1 MITFQKGGGV
11 MQPRIIYIAGIIL
24 AVINAYLA
32 LKKILIDST
41 LSEKGLKNVILILCI
56 TLSLY
61 CSLIAIFYSNSWI
74 EQLHLYNEGVKSRT
88 LTTRELTEI
97 INTIKS
103 LKYYSLRSIIIGYL
117 GLTSSYLLLKNIKKE
132 ITKNLNISK
141 SRWQWDKLKD

>member
-1 MITFQKGGGV
+1 M
-11 MQPRIIYIAGIIL
+11 
-24 AVINAYLA
+24 
-32 LKKILIDST
+32 
-41 LSEKGLKNVILILCI
+41 
-56 TLSLY
+56 
-61 CSLIAIFYSNSWI
+61 
-74 EQLHLYNEGVKSRT
+74 YNEGVKSRT

-97 INTIKS
+97 TNTIKS